1 MPTFGLII
9 EAEVTNSRW
18 YCDHHCLARSQVDGT
33 LGVPHCVLSNDCAT
47 VLHAS
52 NLCLTRITGST
63 RERFNLVITAPEDIN
78 VKRQITVEVIE
89 VDQKIATSEVLLMK
103 GENVLDESFIRQM
116 SLFSSEDIRPDVDVT
131 IILGRFSIDMNIHP
145 KMLLLRFSGML
156 ANANYSV
163 KRRNEIANELYH
175 QLRPIAGRQGYEV
188 VRRGGSSGKT
198 CLQSDQ
204 DLLDCIHDVPG
215 LCPRKLRGVVILRG
229 NLTYYLIYRNVDSTK
244 FVCHQYSPPK
254 EGGSFKMPTTMLYK
268 YPVLGEF
275 TYLKMV
281 ATEVLRSLN
290 VRRVERGLPKVC
302 QGVIDCETRKV
313 QESRKVYDASDQTLE
328 GKYLAFLDAFNKM
341 HSYSMVCYPVGMHND
356 TFRDGVESLENKILM
371 STTDIGCHTERK
383 GLGRGGCIM
392 GTHFVYALLDW

>member
-1 MPTFGLII
+1 
-9 EAEVTNSRW
+9 
-18 YCDHHCLARSQVDGT
+18 
-33 LGVPHCVLSNDCAT
+33 
-47 VLHAS
+47 
-52 NLCLTRITGST
+52 
-63 RERFNLVITAPEDIN
+63 
-78 VKRQITVEVIE
+78 
-89 VDQKIATSEVLLMK
+89 MK
-103 GENVLDESFIRQM
+103 GANSLDENYIQQM
-116 SLFSSEDIRPDVDVT
+116 SFFSSEDTRPDVDVT

-215 LCPRKLRGVVILRG
+215 LCPRKLCGVVILRG
-229 NLTYYLIYRNVDSTK
+229 NLAYYLIYRNVDSTK

-254 EGGSFKMPTTMLYK
+254 EGGSFKMPTAMLYK

-290 VRRVERGLPKVC
+290 VCRVERGLPKVC

-313 QESRKVYDASDQTLE
+313 QESRKVYDASDKSLE
-328 GKYLAFLDAFNKM
+328 GKYLAFLDAFNNM

-371 STTDIGCHTERK
+371 STNDIGCRQEHK
-383 GLGRGGCIM
+383 
-392 GTHFVYALLDW
+392 

>member
-1 MPTFGLII
+1 MPTFGLLI
-9 EAEVTNSRW
+9 EGEVTNSHW

-156 ANANYSV
+156 ANAYYSV
-163 KRRNEIANELYH
+163 KRRNKIANELYR

-188 VRRGGSSGKT
+188 VRRGGSSGNT

-229 NLTYYLIYRNVDSTK
+229 KLTYYLIYRNVDSTK

-268 YPVLGEF
+268 YPVLREF

-290 VRRVERGLPKVC
+290 VKSV
-302 QGVIDCETRKV
+302 
-313 QESRKVYDASDQTLE
+313 SR
-328 GKYLAFLDAFNKM
+328 
-341 HSYSMVCYPVGMHND
+341 CY
-356 TFRDGVESLENKILM
+356 R
-371 STTDIGCHTERK
+371 
-383 GLGRGGCIM
+383 
-392 GTHFVYALLDW
+392 